1 MARIVLTN
9 CEITINAIDLS
20 EYITSV
26 TLGSTFDVLE
36 TTAFGNTGDPFG
48 TPPTGANTPVAAKS
62 RIAGLVDNSVALEFH
77 QDFAASQVEA
87 TIFPLLG
94 TTTEVVVQPVDA
106 AVSATNPSYTFKAL
120 VSEWTPLNGAVGELA
135 TASVT
140 WPISGPVTKATS

>member
-1 MARIVLTN
+1 MARLVLTN
-9 CEITINAIDLS
+9 CKITINAVDLS
-20 EYITSV
+20 DYITSV

-36 TTAFGNTGDPFG
+36 TTAFGNTGDPFA
-48 TPPTGANTPVAAKS
+48 TPPTGANTPAAAKS

-77 QDFAASQVEA
+77 QDFAASEVEA

-106 AVSATNPSYTFKAL
+106 ATSASNPTYTFMAL